1 MKTKITRIA
10 TVEFTTIVNG
20 SNIPDLITKVKKHP
34 YQYKWEQEVIGD
46 ECWSGEWIAIAIRGH
61 KPKCKYKEKENEIQK
76 ETRSN

>member
-10 TVEFTTIVNG
+10 TVEFTTVVNG

-46 ECWSGEWIAIAIRGH
+46 ECWSGEWMAPERKFNIYCTCQL
-61 KPKCKYKEKENEIQK
+61 PVE
-76 ETRSN
+76 